1 MNNDIFDTIKSNN
14 QINQPSDSLAGEFGG
29 LDALFS
35 QTRAAEAGYMG
46 GLSED
51 TSENFT
57 KIVLNRLP
65 SHVKRTHT
73 RSILFDVIG
82 LALGLIAAYWLFDIT
97 QLVQSLL
104 LWVPES
110 ISITVAN
117 VASIFGAAIGVV
129 CLGWWTAEKAMT

>member
-1 MNNDIFDTIKSNN
+1 
-14 QINQPSDSLAGEFGG
+14 
-29 LDALFS
+29 
-35 QTRAAEAGYMG
+35 
-46 GLSED
+46 
-51 TSENFT
+51 
-57 KIVLNRLP
+57 
-65 SHVKRTHT
+65 
-73 RSILFDVIG
+73 VIG

-117 VASIFGAAIGVV
+117 VASIFGVAIGVV